1 MNETSAEALF
11 GILLVGDVMS
21 LYEFL
26 SNRQAS
32 FSFYLYCTELR
43 SAVSGPPR
51 PTIPQDAYDS
61 VGAGMSRLESHL
73 KSLETQPLRQLQHGT
88 SDLHPIWSRRH
99 RPVAPAAVCNVRG
112 QMPLADWKA
121 WKAMIEQR
129 WTTLIECVVGVGSVE
144 GQIRDFPI
152 PRALVDVRD

>member
-73 KSLETQPLRQLQHGT
+73 KSLETQPFATASTWHTRLASHLIQETQTCCTSSCLQCQ
-88 SDLHPIWSRRH
+88 RRD
-99 RPVAPAAVCNVRG
+99 ATCG
-112 QMPLADWKA
+112 L
-121 WKAMIEQR
+121 
-129 WTTLIECVVGVGSVE
+129 E
-144 GQIRDFPI
+144 GLEGNDRTKMNYID
-152 PRALVDVRD
+152 